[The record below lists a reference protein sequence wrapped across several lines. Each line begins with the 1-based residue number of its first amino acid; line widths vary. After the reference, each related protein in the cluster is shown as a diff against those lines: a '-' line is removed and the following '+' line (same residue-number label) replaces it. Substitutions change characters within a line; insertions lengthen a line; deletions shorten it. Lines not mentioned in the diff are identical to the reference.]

1 MRNLTFSLFE
11 SIILLREMIAIALE
25 VLLRTM
31 LYQIEKA
38 KSLEEAISAIRVMC
52 SKDDIA
58 AVEQELKK
66 YQEQNNQG

>member
-1 MRNLTFSLFE
+1 MSQETT
-11 SIILLREMIAIALE
+11 

-38 KSLEEAISAIRVMC
+38 ESLEEAISAIRVMC

-66 YQEQNNQG
+66 VRELKNKE

>member
-1 MRNLTFSLFE
+1 MSQETT
-11 SIILLREMIAIALE
+11 

-38 KSLEEAISAIRVMC
+38 ESLEEAISAVRVMC

-66 YQEQNNQG
+66 LREIQEK